1 MESEYKNIR
10 HMLEERARLDG
21 EKVYIVFYDH
31 ELTYAQF
38 NEQVNRF
45 ANGLLSL
52 GVKQGDTVYI
62 HLSNC
67 PEHMI
72 ATLGAIKIGAIA
84 GPINILLKAEE
95 IKYELNDSK
104 GKVLVTESPLI
115 SVVEEMKPGLEYLE
129 KIIEFGGTVREEHI
143 SFRELIKANSARLK
157 KGKLGYDDL
166 AFIFYTSGTTGKPK
180 GTLLTH
186 GNVLNTISGLRNALN
201 PPEGE
206 EAEEQNCA
214 LFFLPLFHVN
224 AMMSLISGINRA
236 LKTVLLRKFSVR
248 EFGPLVEKH
257 GCEFFSAVPKVYKIL
272 LEARDTVQKHDLSS
286 LKFAICGAA
295 PMPVETIREF
305 EKLYGVELMEG
316 YGLTEATVA
325 STLHRRGGKKKIGS
339 IGPALDGQEVKIM
352 DPEGKLLSPGK
363 VGEIVIRGPSV
374 MVGYYGLKDET
385 EKTLR
390 DGWLHTG
397 DIGYMDEEGFFYIVD
412 REKDMIIKGG
422 ENIYPKEIE
431 DVISKHPAVHD
442 VGVIG
447 IPDEISGEEIK
458 AFVVPR
464 IGKKVN
470 PEEIIEFCRKELA
483 EFKVP
488 KEVEL
493 IIGIPASAVGKSL
506 KRKLRNGEGIVRLSE
521 ESGEMK
527 LGEIF
532 QFMASMFNK
541 EKAGKWSAIIQ
552 YEIYGRNEGVWV
564 LDIKEGEIKLIEGKP
579 PTPATAVVRM
589 YDQTFKQ
596 LIERKTDAM
605 TAINSGMIQ
614 IEGSEADVAMFG
626 EVMG

>member
-1 MESEYKNIR
+1 MGSEYKNIR

-21 EKVYIVFYDH
+21 EKVYIVFYDQ

-52 GVKQGDTVYI
+52 GVKEGDTVYI

-72 ATLGAIKIGAIA
+72 ATLAAIKIGAIA

-129 KIIEFGGTVREEHI
+129 KIIEFGDTVREGHI
-143 SFRELIKANSARLK
+143 SFRELSKANSPRLK
-157 KGKLGYDDL
+157 KVKLGYDDL

-186 GNVLNTISGLRNALN
+186 GNVLNTISGLRNALS
-201 PPEGE
+201 PPEE
-206 EAEEQNCA
+206 EETEEQNCA

-236 LKTVLLRKFSVR
+236 LKIVLLRKFSVR
-248 EFGPLVEKH
+248 EFGPVVEKH

-272 LEARDTVQKHDLSS
+272 LEARDTAQQHDLSS
-286 LKFAICGAA
+286 LRFAICGAA

-305 EKLYGVELMEG
+305 EKAYGVELMEG

-422 ENIYPKEIE
+422 ENVYPKEIE

-447 IPDEISGEEIK
+447 ITDKVSGEEIK

-470 PEEIIEFCRKELA
+470 PEEIIEFCRNELA

-521 ESGEMK
+521 ESDEMK

-532 QFMASMFNK
+532 QFMASLFNK

-552 YEIYGRNEGVWV
+552 YEIYGKNEGVWV

-596 LIERKTDAM
+596 LIERKIDAM

>member
-1 MESEYKNIR
+1 MGSEYKNIR

-21 EKVYIVFYDH
+21 EKVYIAFYDQ

-84 GPINILLKAEE
+84 GPINNLLKAEE

-104 GKVLVTESPLI
+104 GKVLVTESPLLP
-115 SVVEEMKPGLEYLE
+115 VVEEMKPGLEYLE
-129 KIIEFGGTVREEHI
+129 KIIEFGDTVREGHI
-143 SFRELIKANSARLK
+143 SFREFIKAHSPRLK
-157 KGKLGYDDL
+157 KVKLGYDDL

-186 GNVLNTISGLRNALN
+186 GNVLNTISGLRNALS
-201 PPEGE
+201 PPGE
-206 EAEEQNCA
+206 EETEEQNCA

-248 EFGPLVEKH
+248 EFGPVVEKH

-272 LEARDTVQKHDLSS
+272 LEARDTVKQHDLSS
-286 LKFAICGAA
+286 LRFAICGAA

-305 EKLYGVELMEG
+305 EKVYGVELMEG

-352 DPEGKLLSPGK
+352 DPEGNLLPPGK

-431 DVISKHPAVHD
+431 DVISRHPAVHD

-447 IPDEISGEEIK
+447 IPDKVSGEEIK

-470 PEEIIEFCRKELA
+470 LEEIIEFCRNELA

-493 IIGIPASAVGKSL
+493 ILGIPASAVGKSL
-506 KRKLRNGEGIVRLSE
+506 KRKLRQGEGIVRLSE
-521 ESGEMK
+521 ESEEMK

-532 QFMASMFNK
+532 QFMTSLFNK
-541 EKAGKWSAIIQ
+541 EKAGKWSATIQ
-552 YEIYGRNEGVWV
+552 YEIYGKNEGVWV
-564 LDIKEGEIKLIEGKP
+564 LDIKEGEIKLIEGEP

-596 LIERKTDAM
+596 LIERKIDAM